1 MLAHVPFYPS
11 LGNHDG
17 NETENRGDLAAYL
30 DNFFF
35 PGDKPARWY
44 TFSYGGLADFFA
56 LDTTMNTES
65 GPASPQ
71 YVQDRP
77 EWKWMQQAF
86 ASSRAQWKIPY
97 FHHPPFNAG
106 PRHAPAYRDIQ
117 HWLDL
122 FGKYGVK
129 VSFQGHEH
137 NFQISHANE
146 PARGIRFITSGAGG
160 ELRSG
165 DVQRKMAGANIA
177 LWSPAEPFPRRR
189 DRGQDNA
196 RDAHR
201 V

>member
-1 MLAHVPFYPS
+1 
-11 LGNHDG
+11 
-17 NETENRGDLAAYL
+17 
-30 DNFFF
+30 
-35 PGDKPARWY
+35 
-44 TFSYGGLADFFA
+44 
-56 LDTTMNTES
+56 MNTES

-106 PRHAPAYRDIQ
+106 PRHASAYRDIQ

-122 FGKYGVK
+122 FGRYGVK

-177 LWSPAEPFPRRR
+177 LWSPQNHFLVVEIEGKTMRVTPIGFEKITVVDANGTEVGMPFTIKLP
-189 DRGQDNA
+189 
-196 RDAHR
+196 
-201 V
+201 

>member
-1 MLAHVPFYPS
+1 MGIWRPISTTSFSPATS
-11 LGNHDG
+11 
-17 NETENRGDLAAYL
+17 
-30 DNFFF
+30 
-35 PGDKPARWY
+35 PARWY

-71 YVQDRP
+71 YVQTRP

-86 ASSRAQWKIPY
+86 ASSSSVENPVLPS
-97 FHHPPFNAG
+97 PPLQCRPSAC
-106 PRHAPAYRDIQ
+106 PAYRDIQ

-165 DVQRKMAGANIA
+165 MFSARWRMRTSRSG
-177 LWSPAEPFPRRR
+177 LRRTISSSSR
-189 DRGQDNA
+189 SRA
-196 RDAHR
+196 RQCA
-201 V
+201 